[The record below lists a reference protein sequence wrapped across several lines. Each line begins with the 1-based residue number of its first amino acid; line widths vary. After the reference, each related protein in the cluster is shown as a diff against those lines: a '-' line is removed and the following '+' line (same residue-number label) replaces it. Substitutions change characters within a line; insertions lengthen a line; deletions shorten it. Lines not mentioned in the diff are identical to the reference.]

1 MPNKTRTRINSTSST
16 SIGLSA
22 HEKLCAERMNILI
35 KNVEQLRKDVSE
47 LKANVNKGK
56 GAIAVLV
63 AFGSFVTAI
72 FGFFKWNA

>member
-1 MPNKTRTRINSTSST
+1 
-16 SIGLSA
+16 
-22 HEKLCAERMNILI
+22 MNILI

-72 FGFFKWNA
+72 FGFFKWDA

>member
-1 MPNKTRTRINSTSST
+1 MPNRTRTRINSTSST
-16 SIGLSA
+16 SIRLSA